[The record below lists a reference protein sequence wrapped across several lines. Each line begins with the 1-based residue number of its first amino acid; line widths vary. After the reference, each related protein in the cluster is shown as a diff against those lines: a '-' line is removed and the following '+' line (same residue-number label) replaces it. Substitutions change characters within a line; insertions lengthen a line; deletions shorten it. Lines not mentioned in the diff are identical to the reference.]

1 MKINCLIVDDE
12 PLASNVIKNY
22 LSNFKEVEI
31 LHVCQDAFEAYSF
44 LNSKAVRNVDLLFLD
59 INMPEITGMELMRR
73 LESKPVTIITT
84 AYREYAVEGY
94 ELDVFDYLMKPIAY
108 NRFCKTME
116 KVMEH
121 FALRERALHSTV
133 ATPDEKG
140 HLFVKVNKKLIKLY
154 FADMLYVESL
164 KDYVRIVCGSESY
177 ITHSNLGNFTSLLP
191 PDQFLRIHR
200 SYTVSL
206 SKVSTLQGNSVS
218 IGTKIIPIG
227 RNYQVETKKLILKQ
241 SVEI

>member
-12 PLASNVIKNY
+12 PLASNVIKKY

-31 LHVCQDAFEAYSF
+31 LHICQDAFEAYAF
-44 LNSKAVRNVDLLFLD
+44 LNNKAAGNVDLLFLD
-59 INMPEITGMELMRR
+59 INMPEVTGMELMRR
-73 LESKPVTIITT
+73 LESKPLTIITT

-116 KVMEH
+116 KVMHH
-121 FALRERALHSTV
+121 FALKEKVLNSRSLKSE
-133 ATPDEKG
+133 EKG
-140 HLFVKVNKKLIKLY
+140 HLFVKVNKKMVKLY

-164 KDYVRIVCGSESY
+164 KDYVRIVCGSESF
-177 ITHSNLGNFTSLLP
+177 ITHSNLGNFTSQLP
-191 PDQFLRIHR
+191 PDEFLRIHR

-206 SKVSTLQGNSVS
+206 SKISALQGNSIS
-218 IGTKIIPIG
+218 IGSKIIPIG
-227 RNYQVETKKLILKQ
+227 RNYQVETKKLILSQ
-241 SVEI
+241 SVVI

>member
-31 LHVCQDAFEAYSF
+31 MHICQDAFEAYRF
-44 LNSKAVRNVDLLFLD
+44 LNNKATQNVDLLFLD
-59 INMPEITGMELMRR
+59 INMPEVTGMELMRR
-73 LESKPVTIITT
+73 LENRPLTIITT

-116 KVMEH
+116 KVIDH
-121 FALRERALHSTV
+121 FALREKALSL
-133 ATPDEKG
+133 AGFKPEEKG

-154 FADMLYVESL
+154 FADILYIESL
-164 KDYVRIVCGSESY
+164 KDYVRIVCGSESF
-177 ITHSNLGNFTSLLP
+177 ITHSNLGNFTTQLP

-206 SKVSTLQGNSVS
+206 SKISALQGNSIS

-227 RNYQVETKKLILKQ
+227 RNYQVETKKLILSQ